1 MSNAHAK
8 GESMTRTHLFQGPL
22 LACLLLLGV
31 AGCQAGEAPPASPA
45 VAAAPRS
52 TSAPAAA
59 ARPPVLA
66 AIEAKGF
73 EVLGQ
78 FDAPSGLRGYAGLA
92 GQQPLAVYV
101 TADGQHALVGT
112 LLDAKGDDAG
122 ADALQR
128 LVAAPMSN
136 RIWTQLEKSRWVA
149 DGKADAPRVVY
160 VFTDPNCPY
169 CNKLWENARPWVDA
183 GKVQLRHVMVGVI
196 RPDSATKAA
205 AILAASSPA
214 DALARNER
222 NREAGGIAPAAT
234 IPANIRS
241 ALDANEALMAQLGF
255 QGTPGILFR
264 DAQGLV
270 QRRSGMPPDSDMTLV
285 FGPR

>member
-1 MSNAHAK
+1 MIRS
-8 GESMTRTHLFQGPL
+8 HLSQGPL

-31 AGCQAGEAPPASPA
+31 AGCQASETTPPS
-45 VAAAPRS
+45 
-52 TSAPAAA
+52 PAAA
-59 ARPPVLA
+59 TEPRSASPTTTAAKPPVLA

-73 EVLGQ
+73 EVLGD
-78 FDAPSGLRGYAGLA
+78 FDAPSGLHGYAGLA

-122 ADALQR
+122 ADALRR
-128 LVAAPMSN
+128 LVAAPMSK
-136 RIWTQLEKSRWVA
+136 RIWTQLENSRWVA

-169 CNKLWENARPWVDA
+169 CNRLWERARPWVDA

-205 AILAASSPA
+205 AILGAPSPA
-214 DALARNER
+214 AALARNER
-222 NREAGGIAPAAT
+222 NREAGGIAPAAA
-234 IPANIRS
+234 ISADIRS
-241 ALDANEALMAQLGF
+241 ALDANESLMGQLGF

-264 DAQGLV
+264 DAQGMV
-270 QRRSGMPPDSDMTLV
+270 QRRAGMPPDSDMALV

>member
-1 MSNAHAK
+1 MIRS
-8 GESMTRTHLFQGPL
+8 HLSQGPL

-31 AGCQAGEAPPASPA
+31 AGCSQAGETPRSPQADATVPPAQAPSPS
-45 VAAAPRS
+45 P
-52 TSAPAAA
+52 TTT

-73 EVLGQ
+73 EVLGE
-78 FDAPSGLRGYAGLA
+78 FAAPSGLRGYAGVA

-112 LLDAKGDDAG
+112 LLDAKGNDAG
-122 ADALQR
+122 ADAVQR
-128 LVAAPMSN
+128 LVAAPMSK

-169 CNKLWENARPWVDA
+169 CNRLWENARPWVDA

-205 AILAASSPA
+205 AILSAASPA
-214 DALARNER
+214 AALARNER
-222 NREAGGIAPAAT
+222 NREAGGIAPVAT
-234 IPANIRS
+234 IPADIRA
-241 ALDANEALMAQLGF
+241 ALDANETLMTQLGF

-270 QRRSGMPPDSDMTLV
+270 QRRSGMPPDSEMTLI

>member
-1 MSNAHAK
+1 MI
-8 GESMTRTHLFQGPL
+8 RFHLSHGL

-31 AGCQAGEAPPASPA
+31 AGCSQAREPAQPSP
-45 VAAAPRS
+45 VAATTPQSPVA
-52 TSAPAAA
+52 TAG
-59 ARPPVLA
+59 ARPAVLA
-66 AIEAKGF
+66 ALEAKGF
-73 EVLGQ
+73 EVLGD
-78 FDAPSGLRGYAGLA
+78 FDAPSGLHGYAGLA

-112 LLDAKGDDAG
+112 LLDAKGNDAG

-128 LVAAPMSN
+128 LVAAPMSR
-136 RIWTQLEKSRWVA
+136 RIWSQLEKSRWVA
-149 DGKADAPRVVY
+149 DGRADAPRVVY

-169 CNKLWENARPWVDA
+169 CNRLWENARPWVDA

-205 AILAASSPA
+205 AILTAASPA
-214 DALARNER
+214 AALARNER
-222 NREAGGIAPAAT
+222 NRETGGITPAAT
-234 IPANIRS
+234 ISGAIRS
-241 ALDANEALMAQLGF
+241 ALDSNEHLMTQLGF

-264 DAQGLV
+264 DAKGLV
-270 QRRSGMPPDSDMTLV
+270 QRRSGMPPDNEMALV